1 MLEKKEATVKPSNPD
16 ERLNGNR
23 NSANALKYAKRM
35 QDERDRQG
43 PIVRGLWT
51 VLAAP
56 FHAVDA
62 AARSTPGRAIGR
74 EVWSPVRRYNERN
87 YKRPP
92 TGDEMRAMWRT
103 SSPARQVNVPGQQRA
118 EWVGWRTPRAAAK
131 PRSSVGQRVRSTI
144 GHIVRSPMYA
154 VGAVAGAVERIPSMV
169 SRGVSRVGSLF
180 RRRR

>member
-1 MLEKKEATVKPSNPD
+1 MLETNESTNRPSNPD
-16 ERLNGNR
+16 ARLKSNR
-23 NSANALKYAKRM
+23 DSAMALKHAQRM
-35 QDERDRQG
+35 QTERDRQG

-62 AARSTPGRAIGR
+62 AARSTPGRAIIR
-74 EVWSPVRRYNERN
+74 AVWSPVRRYNERN

-118 EWVGWRTPRAAAK
+118 EWVGWRAPRATNK
-131 PRSSVGQRVRSTI
+131 PRPSIGQRVRSTI